1 MTRNRKLAV
10 GGAVTMI
17 IGGLVG
23 VVVLATTGPAVG
35 PAQTVVAREMAYVPI
50 DVKGVV
56 GRPVTIQ
63 FKNEGLLEHDFNV
76 MGIRA
81 SGVKAVDVGVSSA
94 HGSAHGSA
102 LEAVHVAA
110 GPGKTGTLTFTPLV
124 AGEFPVAC
132 SVPGHKEAGMVG
144 TLTVTSE

>member
-1 MTRNRKLAV
+1 MIAV
-10 GGAVTMI
+10 GLI
-17 IGGLVG
+17 G
-23 VVVLATTGPAVG
+23 VVALATSGPAAG
-35 PAQTVVAREMAYVPI
+35 AAQTVVAREMAYAPI
-50 DVKGVV
+50 DVKGVL
-56 GRPVTIQ
+56 GRPVTIRL
-63 FKNEGLLEHDFNV
+63 KNEGLLEHDFNV
-76 MGIRA
+76 LGIRA
-81 SGVKAVDVGVSSA
+81 SGVKAVDVGVSST

-102 LEAVHVAA
+102 PEAVHVAA

>member
-1 MTRNRKLAV
+1 MPLA
-10 GGAVTMI
+10 
-17 IGGLVG
+17 
-23 VVVLATTGPAVG
+23 G

-50 DVKGVV
+50 EVKGVV

-63 FKNEGLLEHDFNV
+63 LKNEGLLEHDFNV
-76 MGIRA
+76 LGIRA
-81 SGVKAVDVGVSSA
+81 SGVKAVDAGVSSA

-102 LEAVHVAA
+102 PEAVHVAA
-110 GPGKTGTLTFTPLV
+110 GPGKTSTLTFTPLV

-144 TLTVTSE
+144 TLTVTAE

>member
-1 MTRNRKLAV
+1 MTMIV
-10 GGAVTMI
+10 GGLI
-17 IGGLVG
+17 G
-23 VVVLATTGPAVG
+23 VVVLGTSGPAGG

-50 DVKGVV
+50 EVKGVV

-63 FKNEGLLEHDFNV
+63 LKNEGLLEHDFNV
-76 MGIRA
+76 LGIRA
-81 SGVKAVDVGVSSA
+81 SGVKAVDAGVSSA

-102 LEAVHVAA
+102 PEAVHVAA
-110 GPGKTGTLTFTPLV
+110 GPGKTSTLTFTPLV

-144 TLTVTSE
+144 TLTVTAE

>member
-1 MTRNRKLAV
+1 MIV
-10 GGAVTMI
+10 GGLI
-17 IGGLVG
+17 G
-23 VVVLATTGPAVG
+23 VVVLGTSGPAGG

-50 DVKGVV
+50 EVKGVV

-63 FKNEGLLEHDFNV
+63 LKSEGLLEHDFNV
-76 MGIRA
+76 LGIRA
-81 SGVKAVDVGVSSA
+81 SGVKAVDAGVSSA

-102 LEAVHVAA
+102 PEAVHVAA
-110 GPGKTGTLTFTPLV
+110 GPGKTSTLTFTPLV

-144 TLTVTSE
+144 TLTVTAE

>member
-1 MTRNRKLAV
+1 MIV
-10 GGAVTMI
+10 GGLI
-17 IGGLVG
+17 G
-23 VVVLATTGPAVG
+23 VVVLGTSGPAGG

-50 DVKGVV
+50 EVKGVV

-63 FKNEGLLEHDFNV
+63 LKNEGLLEHDFNV
-76 MGIRA
+76 LGIRA
-81 SGVKAVDVGVSSA
+81 SGVKAVDAGVSSA

-102 LEAVHVAA
+102 PEAVHVAA
-110 GPGKTGTLTFTPLV
+110 GPGKTSTLTFTPLV

-144 TLTVTSE
+144 TQTVTAE

>member
-1 MTRNRKLAV
+1 
-10 GGAVTMI
+10 
-17 IGGLVG
+17 
-23 VVVLATTGPAVG
+23 
-35 PAQTVVAREMAYVPI
+35 
-50 DVKGVV
+50 
-56 GRPVTIQ
+56 
-63 FKNEGLLEHDFNV
+63 EGLLEHDFNV

-102 LEAVHVAA
+102 PEAVHVAA

>member
-1 MTRNRKLAV
+1 MIAV
-10 GGAVTMI
+10 GLI
-17 IGGLVG
+17 G
-23 VVVLATTGPAVG
+23 VVALATSGPAAG
-35 PAQTVVAREMAYVPI
+35 AAQTVVAREMAYAPI
-50 DVKGVV
+50 DVKGVL
-56 GRPVTIQ
+56 GRPVTIRL
-63 FKNEGLLEHDFNV
+63 KNEGLLEHDFNV

-81 SGVKAVDVGVSSA
+81 SGVKAVDVGVSSS

-102 LEAVHVAA
+102 PEAVHVAA